1 MTMTRLLLVLV
12 AAVLLLPGAARSAAC
27 SPLNCGASQF
37 SLAGGT
43 MMGYRAQATA
53 SIKVVDLRTGM
64 TRWTMHGGFEAG
76 DVVAHM
82 GAGGQIV
89 WTDATT
95 NTVVRRAANPQLF
108 QLVGVSQT
116 GARAVLQDGSRF
128 AVVSPGRQRVVTVP
142 PGHWGFDA
150 LRGDNL
156 FLIDYG
162 NDGGYQVRLVQLGTG
177 TIDPNVLKERIW
189 GSPFARLASPDSHYL
204 FTLYIASNGAAMVH
218 ELDLRTAAA
227 KCIDLPGTGDYAS
240 AASWGMVLSRDGKTL
255 WGVNPGYGRVVGID
269 VDTRAVKTAF
279 RIALPYWAVT
289 GTSAALS
296 PDGST
301 VAIAND
307 EEVAQLDLKA
317 QRVVQRDKARAIA
330 VGYSPD
336 GSQLWKFR

>member
-1 MTMTRLLLVLV
+1 MKRVLLVLV
-12 AAVLLLPGAARSAAC
+12 TAALLLPGAARSAAC

-43 MMGYRAQATA
+43 MMGYRAQATGA
-53 SIKVVDLRTGM
+53 IKVVDLRTGK
-64 TRWTMHGGFEAG
+64 TRWTLPGGFESG
-76 DVVAHM
+76 NVVVHM
-82 GAGGQIV
+82 GVGGQIL

-95 NTVVRRAANPQLF
+95 STVVKRAANPQLF
-108 QLVGVSQT
+108 QLVGVSQN
-116 GARAVLQDGSRF
+116 GSRAILKDGRRF
-128 AVVSPGRQRVVTVP
+128 AIVSPGTQRVVQVP
-142 PGHWGFDA
+142 VGRWDFDA
-150 LRGDNL
+150 LEGDNL
-156 FLIDYG
+156 FLIKYDG
-162 NDGGYQVRLVQLGTG
+162 GGGYQVRLVHVSTG
-177 TIDPNVLKERIW
+177 NIDPNVLKERIW
-189 GSPFARLASPDSHYL
+189 GDPFSRTSSPDGHYL
-204 FTLYIASNGAAMVH
+204 FTMYIASNGAAMVH

-227 KCIDLPGTGDYAS
+227 KCIDLPGTGDYQS

-269 VDTRAVKTAF
+269 VDTRVVTTAF
-279 RIALPYWAVT
+279 RIELAYWAVT

-301 VAIAND
+301 VAIANN

-317 QRVVQRDKARAIA
+317 RKLVQRDKGKAIA